1 MKNQFAKNKVRE
13 VLPIY
18 KMDIFRKYSKW
29 ALIPG
34 LLAPGIVGPGPR
46 IRVRLG
52 IRVRPGGRHRREAK
66 PGNC

>member
-29 ALIPG
+29 ALIPPS
-34 LLAPGIVGPGPR
+34 LFVLASYAAIFTDIFPKIFTIVQQR
-46 IRVRLG
+46 QT
-52 IRVRPGGRHRREAK
+52 
-66 PGNC
+66 N